1 MQKPAKGLLCTI
13 LKSRLEVCAII
24 PLLTNSQQGGAQV
37 PRVPLSRTLLQ
48 GWSPASRACPPQLKA
63 FPMEGRLK
71 GGSQNCDLY
80 RQRWLSGSAFCRIC
94 WCYGLNMVCLSPT
107 THVEIWSLVWQCWE
121 MGPSGR
127 CLDQGSRSLMNGL
140 VPSSC
145 SRVSRALAK
154 LA

>member
-71 GGSQNCDLY
+71 GGSQNCDLC

-107 THVEIWSLVWQCWE
+107 KLMLKSGPWCGSVGRWGPVGGVWIRGV
-121 MGPSGR
+121 GPS
-127 CLDQGSRSLMNGL
+127 
-140 VPSSC
+140 
-145 SRVSRALAK
+145 
-154 LA
+154 